1 MPVRVALLILLVLP
15 LSAQE
20 ESYPRDPASIRRDD
34 IPAGTLTRHAFS
46 ASKIFPGT
54 HRDYWVYVPAQ
65 YKSATPACL
74 MVFQDGR
81 SYVGKPDTAGYVPT
95 IFDNLI
101 HAGDMPV
108 TIGLFINP
116 GVVPASNENAQPR
129 FNRSFEYDGMGPN
142 YATFLVDEMLPLLAT
157 GHGLHISTNPDD
169 RAIGG
174 SSSGAIA
181 AFTAAWERPDQFRRV
196 YSTVGTYVGLR
207 GGHGYPTLIRKTE
220 PKPLRIFLQDGSND
234 LNIYGGDWWMANQ
247 AMQRALEFAGYE
259 QTHRW
264 GEGGHNRKHG
274 NALLPE
280 ALRWLWKDH
289 GQVPVRTHPERCKSR
304 AGEWLIPGE
313 GWEVVSEGQNWSEGM
328 ALTADGTLW
337 FTDVPDS
344 ELHKITPDGQQM
356 LVCDDTGRANGIAL
370 GPDGTTLYTASSG
383 AKQIRA
389 YDTRTG
395 TFSVVTEGTS
405 SNDVVVSHNGHLYY
419 TEPAANTV
427 WHVDLSTGKRTAVD
441 RNLPMLNGIGM
452 STDQTLLFV
461 CQFTG
466 PFIYSY
472 SIRPDGS
479 LANKQRY
486 FHAHGPSGEGSHA
499 LDGQCSAASGHLLVG
514 TEAGLQVFDQPG
526 RVQLILPRPNH
537 ADGRINYCALH
548 DDTLYIATRH
558 RIYKR
563 RVRLNAAPAWQ
574 APVAPS
580 KPRL

>member
-1 MPVRVALLILLVLP
+1 MRVFSVLLLAILPVP
-15 LSAQE
+15 AQE
-20 ESYPRDPASIRRDD
+20 ESYPRDPASRIQHGV
-34 IPAGTLTRHAFS
+34 PTGALTQHSFS
-46 ASKIFPGT
+46 QSRIFPGT
-54 HRDYWVYVPAQ
+54 HRDYWLYVPAQ
-65 YKSATPACL
+65 YTPDRAACL

-81 SYVGKPDTAGYVPT
+81 SYVAKPGSAGYVPT

-116 GVVPASNENAQPR
+116 GVVPAPREDAQPR
-129 FNRSFEYDGMGPN
+129 FNRSHEYDGMGPD
-142 YATFLVDEMLPLLAT
+142 YATFLIEEMLPLLAT
-157 GHGLHISTNPDD
+157 EHGLKVSSNPDD

-196 YSTVGTYVGLR
+196 FSTVGTYVGLR
-207 GGHGYPTLIRKTE
+207 GGHNYPTLIRKTE
-220 PKPLRIFLQDGSND
+220 PKPLRIFLQDGAND

-259 QTHRW
+259 HTHRW

-274 NALLPE
+274 NALLP
-280 ALRWLWKDH
+280 AGLRWLWKDH
-289 GQVPVRTHPERCKSR
+289 GEVPVRTHPDRCRSR

-313 GWEVVSEGQNWSEGM
+313 DWQVVSGDHNWAEGM
-328 ALTADGTLW
+328 AVSADGTLW
-337 FTDVPDS
+337 HTDVFDS
-344 ELHKITPDGQQM
+344 ELHKVSPDGTRT
-356 LVCDDTGRANGIAL
+356 LVATDTGRANGISF
-370 GPDGTTLYTASSG
+370 GPDGRTLYTASSG

-395 TFSVVTEGTS
+395 TFTVVAEGTT
-405 SNDVVVSHNGHLYY
+405 SNDIVVSHRGHLYY

-427 WHVDLSTGKRTAVD
+427 WHVDLATGKRTAVD
-441 RNLPMLNGIGM
+441 RQLPKLNGIGM
-452 STDQTLLFV
+452 SADQTLLFV

-472 SIRPDGS
+472 SINPDGS
-479 LANKQRY
+479 LSNKQPY
-486 FHAHGPSGEGSHA
+486 FHAHGPTSAETYA
-499 LDGQCSAASGHLLVG
+499 LDGQCSTASGHLLVG
-514 TEAGLQVFDQPG
+514 TEAGLQVFDQAG
-526 RVQLILPRPNH
+526 RVQLILPRPRP

-548 DDTLYIATRH
+548 DSTLYIATRH

-563 RVRLNAAPAWQ
+563 KVRLTAAPAWQ
-574 APVAPS
+574 EPANPP
-580 KPRL
+580 KPKL